1 MAGSAQVIANMNRWA
16 ASKKIALQALGK
28 VVGANM
34 EAYAKTNAR
43 WQPVTQPKYPRK
55 YTGMARSRLKGGT
68 YTDSSGIYSYVAHS
82 MDYGFWLELAMDRK
96 YAILE
101 ESRDKFKDVAYKS
114 AERIMGGL

>member
-28 VVGANM
+28 VTGANM

-43 WQPVTQPKYPRK
+43 WVNR
-55 YTGMARSRLKGGT
+55 TGMARRGLKGGT
-68 YTDSSGIYSYVAHS
+68 YTDSSGIYSYIAHS
-82 MDYGFWLELAMDRK
+82 MDYGFWLELANDRK

-101 ESRDKFKDVAYKS
+101 ESRDKYKDIAYKS